1 MKTNEELTK
10 IVEAQA
16 KLIIKLG
23 ERVDDLEKE
32 QKKLVQ
38 EDKKLVLY
46 VNRLMSKADNLF
58 KTKFEQFRRT
68 TIQTNARV
76 NHLDSEVSNISHTL
90 NKR

>member
-1 MKTNEELTK
+1 MKTNEELTR

-38 EDKKLVLY
+38 EDKKLILY

-58 KTKFEQFRRT
+58 KNKFEQFRRVT
-68 TIQTNARV
+68 VQTNARV
-76 NHLDSEVSNISHTL
+76 NHLDSEVSNINGTL

>member
-38 EDKKLVLY
+38 EDKKLILY

-58 KTKFEQFRRT
+58 KNKFEQFRRVT
-68 TIQTNARV
+68 VQTNARV
-76 NHLDSEVSNISHTL
+76 NHLDSEVSNINGTL